1 MSTPQTLLSLAG
13 NGATSVIR
21 RCGAEI
27 AIAMLG
33 LAVRLAL
40 PAWYPHLADCSG
52 MPNDFRGKTTTL
64 KVRYRCVMSMA

>member
-1 MSTPQTLLSLAG
+1 MSVANVDSTDTFIS
-13 NGATSVIR
+13 S
-21 RCGAEI
+21 CGAEI

-52 MPNDFRGKTTTL
+52 MPNDFRGKATTL
-64 KVRYRCVMSMA
+64 KVRYRCVMSTA